1 MQKAMNALSQVTA
14 RGGKPII
21 MCTEVRGAGASAGVG
36 TGTGKGKGKGK
47 GTGTGASER
56 GNKGT

>member
-1 MQKAMNALSQVTA
+1 MNALSQVTA